1 MRYTFV
7 LLISVILFFDF
18 QLYAQGEV
26 EFLMKNYTIEQG
38 LPENTILDIVEDE
51 IGFLWIASP
60 NFLIRFNGVD
70 FKLFRKPF
78 DHFVNDSSVRLG
90 KLYLDGDKL
99 WMIVK
104 EGRLEYLDLKTEA
117 FHPVTHFSG
126 EGGEIVNLQ
135 ALFFEQNRIYM
146 GTADKGLFIVDQ
158 DFKLISRYN
167 ESGKQALSSNKVNY
181 ILKSNDQ
188 DLWVLTDRGVNKIT
202 WGVVSKYVENLIFTH
217 GISFSNGILNL
228 SSFSG
233 GVWRKTPSDNS
244 FQLPF
249 KQDSISQ
256 GLLKISRTFY
266 DRRNST
272 YHWAFWIATIGN
284 GLWVVDEMNSRIVQV
299 KLDDDPKDIYCVYGS
314 KNGKIWV
321 GTRKYGI
328 YSLDPVIPLE
338 TRYLP
343 EELDPDKKL
352 SFNLAGDQDIVF
364 ISQNEE
370 IFVYEH
376 DLSLKGRAKST
387 DFFKDGESVEMD
399 RLIPIQGLGRFL
411 VSSTDRGSL
420 IYDPGIQNIIP
431 IEGIE
436 DDLFKFQINQE
447 KVFLQEKRDFP
458 GKVIVGNE
466 FGLFELDLNRQV
478 FYQVSDQAVF
488 HLSSIDFQKAGV
500 IFSNGNIAIYDF
512 SQSQLYQKEFL
523 KGVIPHNLDIQAIKY
538 QNDWLWLGTLGNG
551 LFLVNIEN
559 GRVVNLNSENG
570 LPNDFIMGLEF
581 SDTRT
586 LWCSTSNGFFKL
598 NFIKAN
604 GSIGIEEILYLN
616 FRNGISI
623 SEFLPDFS
631 YQRQDGKIC
640 FGSDRGILCLQG
652 QNDSWDDYLP
662 KILISQVKVNSQ
674 EVESFAGIH
683 YLDDLELKS
692 HENSLEFFFT
702 AISKNVPDNLNYSYR
717 LEGYDKSWIQAGN
730 RRYAS
735 YTNLDHGEY
744 TFMVK
749 LTNDNFEGAPL
760 KSMLVTINKAYWQTI
775 WFKLLVLMVLLSI
788 FYSYYRLR
796 INHLLKLQLVKEE
809 ISADLH
815 DDLGAKLT
823 TIQLLSAIIK
833 KRNEN
838 QPEVGKL
845 LLKIDKEI
853 QDSSEA
859 LHELVGNIKMKD
871 DDLEGYFSKLRRYA
885 SESLDQSNL
894 SYRIHF
900 SADIHH
906 LTISLSK
913 RKDIFLILKEL
924 INNIRKHAKASE
936 VDISIESQQD
946 FLMITVIDNGIGFD
960 PNSLSDRDGMNILKY
975 RVEKYKGTITLN
987 SSPME
992 GTKVKIS
999 IPLDK
1004 TLVMKNFW
1012 SNGLQKISKLWT
1024 FN

>member
-1 MRYTFV
+1 MKYTFV
-7 LLISVILFFDF
+7 LLFSVILFFDF

-26 EFLMKNYTIEQG
+26 EFLRKNYTIEQG
-38 LPENTILDIVEDE
+38 LPENTVLDIVEDE

-60 NFLIRFNGVD
+60 NFLTRFNGDD
-70 FKLFRKPF
+70 FKVFRKSF
-78 DHFVNDSSVRLG
+78 DHFVDDSTVRLG
-90 KLYLDGDKL
+90 KLYLGGDKL

-104 EGRLEYLDLKTEA
+104 GGRLEYLDLKTEE
-117 FHPVTHFSG
+117 FHPVTHFKD

-135 ALFFEQNRIYM
+135 TLFFEQNRIYI

-158 DFKLISRYN
+158 DFKIISRYN

-181 ILKSNDQ
+181 IFKSNDQ

-217 GISFSNGILNL
+217 GISFSNGILEL
-228 SSFSG
+228 SSLTG
-233 GVWRKTPSDNS
+233 GVWRKSPSDNS

-272 YHWAFWIATIGN
+272 YQWSFWIATIGN
-284 GLWVVDEMNSRIVQV
+284 GLQVVDGRNSSIVQV
-299 KLDDDPKDIYCVYGS
+299 KLDHDPKDVYCVYGS

-321 GTRKYGI
+321 GTRKYGV

-338 TRYLP
+338 TRSLP
-343 EELDPDKKL
+343 EELDPDRKL
-352 SFNLAGDQDIVF
+352 SINVAEDQGLLY

-370 IFVYEH
+370 ILIYEQ
-376 DLSLKGRAKST
+376 DFTFKNSLKSH
-387 DFFKDGESVEMD
+387 FLFKDLASNNKKI
-399 RLIPIQGLGRFL
+399 IPIQGKGRFL
-411 VSSTDRGSL
+411 VSSTDQGSL
-420 IYDPGIQNIIP
+420 IYDPATQNIIP

-436 DDLFKFQINQE
+436 VDLFRFQIIPENVFMQE
-447 KVFLQEKRDFP
+447 KKDFP

-466 FGLFELDLNRQV
+466 FGLFELDLNRQL

-488 HLSSIDFQKAGV
+488 NLSSIDFHKAGV
-500 IFSNGNIAIYDF
+500 IFSNGNIAVYDF
-512 SQSQLYQKEFL
+512 FQSQLYQKEFL
-523 KGVIPHNLDIQAIKY
+523 NGVVPLNLDIQAIKY

-581 SDTRT
+581 ADTRT

-604 GSIGIEEILYLN
+604 GIIGIEEILYLN

-652 QNDSWDDYLP
+652 QNDSWDEYQP
-662 KILISQVKVNSQ
+662 KILLSQVKVNSQ
-674 EVESFAGIH
+674 EVASFAGIH

-735 YTNLDHGEY
+735 YTNLDPGDY

-749 LTNDNFEGAPL
+749 LTNDNFEGAPV

-775 WFKLLVLMVLLSI
+775 WFKLLVLMIILSV

-823 TIQLLSAIIK
+823 TIQLLSAINK
-833 KRNEN
+833 KRFQN
-838 QPEVGKL
+838 QPEVGNL
-845 LLKIDKEI
+845 LLKIEKEI

-859 LHELVGNIKMKD
+859 LHDLVGNIKMKE

-894 SYRIHF
+894 SYRIYF
-900 SADIHH
+900 SENINQ
-906 LTISLSK
+906 LKISMSK

-924 INNIRKHAKASE
+924 INNIRKHAKASK
-936 VDISIESQQD
+936 VNIRIESKQD
-946 FLMITVIDNGIGFD
+946 FLLITVFDNGIGFD
-960 PNSLSDRDGMNILKY
+960 PNSLSDRDGMKILKY
-975 RVEKYKGTITLN
+975 RVEKYKGTMTLH
-987 SSPME
+987 SSPKD
-992 GTKVKIS
+992 GTKVMIA
-999 IPLDK
+999 IPLEKDSI
-1004 TLVMKNFW
+1004 MKNFW
-1012 SNGLQKISKLWT
+1012 SNGLQKVSNLWT